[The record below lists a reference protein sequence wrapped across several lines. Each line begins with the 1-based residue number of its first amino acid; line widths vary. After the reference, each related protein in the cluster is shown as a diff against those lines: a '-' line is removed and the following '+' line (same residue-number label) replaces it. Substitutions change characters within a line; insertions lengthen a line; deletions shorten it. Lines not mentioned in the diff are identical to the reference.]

1 MTTEL
6 SAAALT
12 AVGILAF
19 ALSGALLAIRK
30 DMDIVGMLVLATAT
44 ALGGGMIR
52 DVLLGDTPPVGLL
65 TTWWI
70 AVAALATLIAFVA
83 HHRLAR
89 LRRAVQVADAVGL
102 GVFCA
107 TSAAKAIEFGMEPL
121 QAVILG
127 TIGGVAGGVIR
138 DLLAGE
144 IPSVLR
150 RDTKLY
156 AVPAVLGSALVV
168 VLLHFGTPDLLAM
181 VLAGTALTCTRIL
194 ALWRGWR
201 APAPSPRPSK
211 RPRP

>member
-6 SAAALT
+6 AASLLT
-12 AVGILAF
+12 AIGILAF
-19 ALSGALLAIRK
+19 ALSGALLAVRK

-52 DVLLGDTPPVGLL
+52 DLLLGDTPPVGLL

-70 AVAALATLIAFVA
+70 GVAALATVIAFVA
-83 HHRLAR
+83 HHRLSR

-107 TSAAKAIEFGMEPL
+107 TSAVKALEFGMEPL

-127 TIGGVAGGVIR
+127 TIGGIAGGVIR

-150 RDTKLY
+150 KDTKLY

-168 VLLHFGTPDLLAM
+168 LLIEVGMAELPAM
-181 VLAGTALTCTRIL
+181 ILAGGALIATRIL

-201 APAPSPRPSK
+201 APAPQQD
-211 RPRP
+211 RPRS